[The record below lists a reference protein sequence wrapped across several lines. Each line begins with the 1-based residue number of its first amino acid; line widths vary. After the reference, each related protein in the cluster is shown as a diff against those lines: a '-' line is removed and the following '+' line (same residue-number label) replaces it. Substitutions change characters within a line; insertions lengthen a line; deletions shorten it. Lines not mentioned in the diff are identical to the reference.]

1 MAHRPPGALDSASHA
16 LIGHGALIA
25 WLLTW
30 TLYLQ
35 WLAPLGI
42 VLIVVAIAF
51 PRWRVRVALTLI
63 VLLVMWF
70 ASDQLQH
77 LFGRPRRM
85 DWIVKHETAMSFP
98 SGHAT
103 LAVAFYGLWAYLL
116 GKSPDLGAWVRT
128 IGCAVLIAL
137 VLAVCWSRLALGAH
151 YPSDVLGGILLGLS
165 GAGAAIGLCAWLK
178 VPLYAGFFGD

>member
-1 MAHRPPGALDSASHA
+1 MF
-16 LIGHGALIA
+16 
-25 WLLTW
+25 TW

-42 VLIVVAIAF
+42 ASIVVAILF
-51 PRWRVRVALTLI
+51 PQWRIRVALTLI

-85 DWIVKHETAMSFP
+85 DWVVKHETAMSFP

-116 GKSPDLGAWVRT
+116 SRSHELRPRGRT
-128 IGCAVLIAL
+128 VASGLLIAL

-151 YPSDVLGGILLGLS
+151 YPSDVVGGILLGVS
-165 GAGAAIGLCAWLK
+165 GVGVALGVCAWLK
-178 VPLYAGFFGD
+178 VPLYGRFLGD